1 MSTFA
6 ERWREAIA
14 RNSSHLCVGLDPD
27 PARIAGGD
35 VLRWAS
41 TIIDATRDLVC
52 AYKPN
57 IAFYEALGA
66 DGHATLRRVVEAV
79 PGDIPVL
86 VDAKRGDI
94 DSTAAAYARS
104 LFDVI
109 GAHAVTVSPYL
120 GRDSLAPFLARAE
133 RGVFIL
139 ARTSNP
145 GARDLQDLEVD
156 DGAGGR
162 EPLYM
167 AVARRARGWNENGN
181 AGLVAG
187 ATYPE
192 ELARIRAACPE
203 LPLLVPG
210 IGAQA
215 GDLAAAARAASGPGE
230 FLMNASRKVTYP
242 PEGHDLATWARAT
255 ALELRDAIEA
265 ALGPARAAQR

>member
-14 RNSSHLCVGLDPD
+14 RNGSRLCVGLDPD

-57 IAFYEALGA
+57 IAFYEALGT
-66 DGHATLRRVVEAV
+66 DGHATLRRVVAAV

-156 DGAGGR
+156 DGAGGQS
-162 EPLYM
+162 E
-167 AVARRARGWNENGN
+167 G
-181 AGLVAG
+181 
-187 ATYPE
+187 
-192 ELARIRAACPE
+192 IR
-203 LPLLVPG
+203 G
-210 IGAQA
+210 IG
-215 GDLAAAARAASGPGE
+215 D
-230 FLMNASRKVTYP
+230 
-242 PEGHDLATWARAT
+242 AT
-255 ALELRDAIEA
+255 ALVYDARID
-265 ALGPARAAQR
+265 